1 MQKQLRLNSW
11 GKEYYGKIDLEIKKN
26 TEDLMKKYMLK
37 NRLLY
42 KKIISEFSKEKL
54 DTEIISNINEK
65 LLVKIVF

>member
-1 MQKQLRLNSW
+1 
-11 GKEYYGKIDLEIKKN
+11 
-26 TEDLMKKYMLK
+26 MLK